1 MKLTQFTPDVNKN
14 IINGK
19 VQAVDSPAA
28 YGSNQTGTGA
38 LNASLGAAMDMA
50 QKQWTKDQNDR
61 VFDALNDY
69 NQQTNT
75 ALYDENTG
83 LFNTMQGKNAEG
95 LQQAFEEQ
103 ESKIRQDVIKKYK
116 LNSDY
121 AMQTFRNQ
129 VEPALVSTKKT
140 IDNQQRAQLEKYTTN
155 QDALD
160 FQNTTNM
167 MINNPG
173 DIPSLLGS
181 YTQRA
186 VARIAGMGG
195 DESSSQVFKQ
205 GQVDK
210 AASTVLQTLLE
221 NNDYERGIS
230 ALAYFKTI
238 GADGAVL
245 NKFDNGFRKQKD
257 VKIASSQ
264 VDQAIQNDSSVLY
277 MTDDQLKEYYQKNF
291 PIQTVEGT
299 SDIGN
304 KIVEYA
310 KGNYT
315 EGDQWMGTV
324 TNDPSIQ
331 CDSWTADV
339 YKNIGLFP
347 DGTITRGS
355 DFGSA
360 YHKAGDG
367 YVPKP
372 GDFID
377 GAHHVGIYL
386 GDGKYMARNSAGGI
400 HVGSMEEF
408 DNISGGIEGYGSVSE
423 VAGGES
429 TSPEVAQARQD
440 AVMEEFINGIHKKKQ
455 AIDQQNAQQMDNV
468 RSTIIQMNQAGQT
481 SQDIYNYLSNLK
493 DMNPALSHYSPFMNL
508 LMNYSRPE
516 RTASSRSAGGA
527 SGSGGTKVS
536 STGVRAIK
544 ALIGTELFSQ
554 QDLQDFID
562 DRNSKG
568 EYISDSDMNTLQ
580 NRMDDYLGGTGDFAV
595 KIETSKSEVAQ
606 EMGVKSEDISDMDY
620 HMAESIARSWAVQFH
635 SENGVWPSQMEIR
648 NQMIQSLALD
658 QVGGTDY
665 TSRARERAANID
677 YIKRA
682 DGLDERDTM
691 RELKFY
697 DDGRLYKLTDLETNA
712 ILEGRASRKEIE
724 DWDSENT
731 LG

>member
-14 IINGK
+14 IINAK

-28 YGSNQTGTGA
+28 YGSNQTGNSA
-38 LNASLGAAMDMA
+38 LNASLGAAMDMV

-140 IDNQQRAQLEKYTTN
+140 IDTQQRAQLEKYTTN

-160 FQNTTNM
+160 FQNTTNL

-195 DESSSQVFKQ
+195 DESASQVFKQ
-205 GQVDK
+205 GQIDK

-230 ALAYFKTI
+230 SLAYFKTI
-238 GADGAVL
+238 GADGSVL

-264 VDQAIQNDSSVLY
+264 VDQAVQNDSSVLY
-277 MTDDQLKEYYQKNF
+277 MTDDQLKEYYQKHY
-291 PIQTVEGT
+291 PVQAVEGG

-304 KIVEYA
+304 KIVEFA

-315 EGDQWMGTV
+315 EGDQWIGEV
-324 TNDPSIQ
+324 TKDPTIQ

-339 YKNIGLFP
+339 YSRTGLFP
-347 DGTITRGS
+347 DGRITRGS

-367 YVPKP
+367 YEPKP

-455 AIDQQNAQQMDNV
+455 AIDQENAQQMDTV
-468 RSTIIQMNQAGQT
+468 RSTIIQMNQSGQS

-508 LMNYSRPE
+508 MMNYSRPE
-516 RTASSRSAGGA
+516 RTTSSRSAEG
-527 SGSGGTKVS
+527 SSGGKKVS
-536 STGVRAIK
+536 TAGVRAIK
-544 ALIGTELFSQ
+544 ALIGTELLSK

-568 EYISDSDMNTLQ
+568 EYISDSDVTSLQ
-580 NRMDDYLGGTGDFAV
+580 KRMEDYEGGTGDFAV

-606 EMGVKSEDISDMDY
+606 EMGVDSKDISDMNY

-635 SENGVWPSQMEIR
+635 TENGAWPSQIEIR
-648 NQMIQSLALD
+648 NQMIQSLAMD

-665 TSRARERAANID
+665 TSRAQERAANID
-677 YIKRA
+677 YIRRA
-682 DGLDERDTM
+682 DGIDERDTM

-697 DDGRLYKLTDLETNA
+697 DNGRVYKLTDLQVNA
-712 ILEGRASRKEIE
+712 ILEGRATRDEIE
-724 DWDSENT
+724 QWDSENT